1 MFSPREAQT
10 KLLILAVVILSLSFL
25 IVAIWGGMSLV
36 SSSTPPTQVFVVTI
50 SQTVNPTVVLT
61 PITTGTP
68 NATDIAV
75 AATQQARFESE
86 HIRYPTLPASNIP
99 ETGSSA
105 VSRNL
110 GVWLGILSI
119 IAVFLAITVL
129 ALRARLQNAKR

>member
-1 MFSPREAQT
+1 
-10 KLLILAVVILSLSFL
+10 
-25 IVAIWGGMSLV
+25 
-36 SSSTPPTQVFVVTI
+36 VFVVTI

-99 ETGSSA
+99 ETGTWMSLFKRE
-105 VSRNL
+105 SRQCATRN
-110 GVWLGILSI
+110 
-119 IAVFLAITVL
+119 
-129 ALRARLQNAKR
+129 